1 MNRYTLS
8 AYKHVAALI
17 KGVQSLGLNMN
28 MRQIIASGSGAVDP
42 SFVGVGEI
50 APEITF
56 DTTAIKTALAN
67 CGGADGDA
75 LSNDI
80 FFLQKLLDGGLRGG
94 AATHVKLTAAT
105 GIIIPT
111 QIRAAQGGEA
121 TIGYRALPTSA
132 DGEAA
137 PIALL
142 AGQSLEVGQSV
153 VSEIYT
159 LGPVSINGTPLEG
172 VDDITIDFGITLTDK
187 RSGSGAVYPTFIGIM
202 KREPVITVRTFDLDA
217 FVSWGLDGVAQG
229 ETDSTVQLLD
239 QLAGGV
245 RGSSPITFT
254 FDAGMIHCD
263 TVDGTHGQQSSGSVK
278 ITPVWDGVAD
288 IIVISGLT

>member
-8 AYKHVAALI
+8 AYKHGSTLI
-17 KGVQSLGLNMN
+17 KGVQNLSLNMN
-28 MRQIIASGSGAVDP
+28 LQQIIASGSGAVDV

-67 CGGADGDA
+67 CGGINGAA
-75 LSNDI
+75 LSSDV

-94 AATHVKLTAAT
+94 ALSHIKLTAAT
-105 GIIIPT
+105 GIIVPT
-111 QIRAAQGGEA
+111 QIRAAQGAVA

-132 DGEAA
+132 DGEAS
-137 PIALL
+137 PL
-142 AGQSLEVGQSV
+142 AILGSQSLEVGQSV

-187 RSGSGAVYPTFIGIM
+187 KSGSGAVYPTFIGVMSRQPSFTI
-202 KREPVITVRTFDLDA
+202 RTFDLDA
-217 FVSWGLDGVAQG
+217 FASWGLDGVAQG

-254 FDAGMIHCD
+254 IDAGMIHCD
-263 TVDGTHGQQSSGSVK
+263 TIDGTHGQQSGGSVK